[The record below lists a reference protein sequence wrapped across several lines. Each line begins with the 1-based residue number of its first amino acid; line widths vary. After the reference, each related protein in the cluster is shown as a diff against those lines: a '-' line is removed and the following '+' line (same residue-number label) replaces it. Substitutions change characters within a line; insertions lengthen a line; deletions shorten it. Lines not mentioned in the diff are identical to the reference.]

1 MILIFS
7 SLGARRMYPDQEMM
21 EKTFGGFINS
31 LRRQT
36 DSNFK
41 LFLSYHDRPK
51 AKADDRF
58 IEWCSMAQESD
69 AKTAFTRIPLKRPS
83 AVDEDIFYQFVLY
96 EGGEDDLSQKL
107 ENSVIEAVRWAYKQ
121 GLMDFWLLRMDS
133 DDLLARNTIEKIHG
147 LEKNGARSVYN
158 MTCHMFDPK
167 KKEVAIHRYPYST
180 TCHALK
186 FKIGDDKKLSPDW
199 FYMNYDHSLFK
210 SRTAKDF
217 IPSHNL
223 DFAYC
228 ILTNTGNNLSGRLPV
243 NKERFTQKIG
253 ITDELVDRYGL
264 DLLMGA

>member
-7 SLGARRMYPDQEMM
+7 GLGARRMYSDQEMM

-36 DSNFK
+36 DTNFK
-41 LFLSYHDRPK
+41 LFLSYHDLPK
-51 AKADDRF
+51 VRVDDQF

-69 AKTAFTRIPLKRPS
+69 TKTVFTRIPLKRPS
-83 AVDEDIFYQFVLY
+83 VVDEKIFYQFVPY
-96 EGGEDDLSQKL
+96 EGGEDDLSRKL
-107 ENSVIEAVRWAYKQ
+107 ENSVIEAVRWAYKE

-133 DDLLARNTIEKIHG
+133 DDLLAKDTIEKIHG
-147 LEKNGARSVYN
+147 LEKNGAKAVFN

-167 KKEVAIHRYPYST
+167 RKEMAIHRYPDST

-186 FKIGDDKKLSPDW
+186 FKISDDKKLSPDW
-199 FYMNYDHSLFK
+199 FYMNYDHSCFR
-210 SRTAKDF
+210 SRVAKDL
-217 IPSHNL
+217 IPSQNF

-228 ILTNTGNNLSGRLPV
+228 ILTNTGNNLSGRLPIG
-243 NKERFTQKIG
+243 KERFTQKIR

-264 DLLMGA
+264 GLF

>member
-1 MILIFS
+1 
-7 SLGARRMYPDQEMM
+7 MYPDQEMM

-83 AVDEDIFYQFVLY
+83 AVDEDILY
-96 EGGEDDLSQKL
+96 KLVPYEDGEDDLSRKL
-107 ENSVIEAVRWAYKQ
+107 ENSVIEAVRWAYGK

-133 DDLLARNTIEKIHG
+133 DDLLARDTIERIHG
-147 LEKNGARSVYN
+147 LEKSGAKAVYN
-158 MTCHMFDPK
+158 MTCHMFDL
-167 KKEVAIHRYPYST
+167 KEKEIAIHRYPEST

-186 FKIGDDKKLSPDW
+186 FKINGDKKLSPDW
-199 FYMNYDHSLFK
+199 FYMNYDHSYFR
-210 SRTAKDF
+210 SRVAKDL
-217 IPSHNL
+217 IPSQNL

-243 NKERFTQKIG
+243 SKERFTQKIRV
-253 ITDELVDRYGL
+253 TDELVDRYGL
-264 DLLMGA
+264 SLLMEI